1 MLLFMDESELIW
13 EKVHIFYSWNI
24 RKGFKRLIIQILNQK
39 KKLSRLKKIFLFINV
54 LFF

>member
-24 RKGFKRLIIQILNQK
+24 RKGFKRLIIQILDQK
-39 KKLSRLKKIFLFINV
+39 KNCQGWKKSFSL
-54 LFF
+54 